1 MANTLVISV
10 CGPEIAWIGGDV
22 PVRIG
27 SEDEHGWDLQRIG
40 DVRQI
45 DVAREVDGDLQW
57 RLDGGVSSVDL
68 ANRHGIAVGAR
79 RINGDVAAAKADP
92 EPVGH
97 VEIAEAVDRDAG
109 WRQELGRFP
118 AIVRIGATFPCAP
131 AA

>member
-27 SEDEHGWDLQRIG
+27 SEDEHGWICSG
-40 DVRQI
+40 SVMFRQI

-57 RLDGGVSSVDL
+57 RLDGRVLVDL

-109 WRQELGRFP
+109 WRQQLGRFP
-118 AIVRIGATFPCAP
+118 AIVRISATFPCAP